1 MRHHRLALVLAAVL
15 GLVAAASPLRAGTIR
30 HDRNDQLYRSAAR
43 SPAMEAVVALLVN
56 GNPSC
61 SGTLIAPQWVLT
73 ATHCI
78 WPFPQLLIPRQ
89 TVVVNGQRFEVGPDD
104 IFINPEWLGG
114 GFDVLSTRGDIA
126 LIRLPRPV
134 TGVTPIAVNR
144 GTGEVGQWGYMAG
157 FGSTGTGRTGNAANT
172 SVKRAGVNVVDAT
185 VATIS
190 FPERFPAQQSVLVGS
205 SRALLTDFDNSARNS
220 STLGATDPLNLEYT
234 TAKGDSGGPLLLYR
248 DGVFTVAGVTSGG
261 IDGFDGTSAQ
271 SSFYSDTATFTRVA
285 SYIGWIEGVMRGQ
298 APSLRQYFQDPEE
311 ATAQSIGAAEA
322 RQRERVAELRR
333 KGWRLQMRT
342 PLADALPL
350 GALPITTAG
359 MASGPG
365 SHPATLEWQL
375 PGHTWLLRHVSRL
388 LNSHAAG
395 HSDDGSSAKG
405 CPCRQITAGDN
416 RSQEGGRD

>member
-1 MRHHRLALVLAAVL
+1 MRHRLFHVLAGVL
-15 GLVAAASPLRAGTIR
+15 GLAAATSPLAAGTIR

-43 SPAMEAVVALLVN
+43 SPAMEAVVALLVD
-56 GNPSC
+56 GSPSC

-78 WPFPQLLIPRQ
+78 WPFPPLLLPRQ
-89 TVVVNGQRFEVGPDD
+89 TVVVNGQRFEVGPED
-104 IFINPEWLGG
+104 IFINPEWLAG

-134 TGVTPIAVNR
+134 TGVTPIALNR

-157 FGSTGTGRTGNAANT
+157 FGSTGTGRTGNSVNT
-172 SVKRAGVNVVDAT
+172 SLKRAGVNVIDAT

-190 FPERFPAQQSVLVGS
+190 FPERFPAEQSVLVGS

-220 STLGATDPLNLEYT
+220 STLGAPDPLNMEYT

-261 IDGFDGTSAQ
+261 IDGYDGTSSQA
-271 SSFYSDTATFTRVA
+271 SFYSDTATFTRVA
-285 SYIGWIEGVMRGQ
+285 SYIRWIERVMRGNE
-298 APSLRQYFQDPEE
+298 PSLRQYFRDPEE
-311 ATAQSIGAAEA
+311 TSAGNIAEAADRQRQRAAE
-322 RQRERVAELRR
+322 LLR

-350 GALPITTAG
+350 GAAG
-359 MASGPG
+359 QTSRPMLQPAHLEQEFPG
-365 SHPATLEWQL
+365 LA
-375 PGHTWLLRHVSRL
+375 LLMRHVEQVL
-388 LNSHAAG
+388 AQHAAASNDDG
-395 HSDDGSSAKG
+395 HSAR
-405 CPCRQITAGDN
+405 CCRCQ
-416 RSQEGGRD
+416 